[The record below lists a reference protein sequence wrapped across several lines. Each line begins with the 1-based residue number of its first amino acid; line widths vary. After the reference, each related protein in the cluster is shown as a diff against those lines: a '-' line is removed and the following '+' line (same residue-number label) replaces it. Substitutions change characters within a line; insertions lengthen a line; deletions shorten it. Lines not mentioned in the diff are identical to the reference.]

1 MHNERLVPL
10 ESLPDFHVADG
21 YTDIRGFDAFT
32 ADGRQVGRV
41 DHLLVDPDAQRVA
54 AITLEGGMSA
64 SGRDMQVPIE
74 DVEIDTPTR
83 RVLIQGAGAQMLGMG
98 GHAAAGAAAMDMD
111 TGTASHR
118 HSGNAAEERL
128 TLAEERLDVHKEQV
142 SAGALEVNKHV
153 ETQHVR
159 EQVPLRHE
167 EVTVE
172 RRPITD
178 PTANPEARFEGDEIR
193 IPLMEEEVVVEKR
206 QVAKEELVITKGQV
220 QETQTVEADLRRER
234 AVIHEHGDVQHGTVH
249 GDAGGLRARDPLQG
263 GRDLDGDGVR

>member
-10 ESLPDFHVADG
+10 DSLPDFHVADG
-21 YTDIRGFDAFT
+21 YTDIRGFEAFT
-32 ADGRQVGRV
+32 TDGRAVGRV

-64 SGRDMQVPIE
+64 AARDVQVAIE

-83 RVLIQGAGAQMLGMG
+83 RVLIQGAGAERLGMG
-98 GHAAAGAAAMDMD
+98 MGTDGYTAAGAAGAAAMD
-111 TGTASHR
+111 TAPRRDVAGS
-118 HSGNAAEERL
+118 AEERL

-142 SAGALEVNKHV
+142 EAGALEVNKHV
-153 ETQHVR
+153 ETRHVR
-159 EQVPLRHE
+159 EEVPVRRE

-178 PTANPEARFEGDEIR
+178 PTVNPEARFEGGEIR
-193 IPLMEEEVVVEKR
+193 VPLMEEEVVVEKR

-220 QETQTVEADLRRER
+220 QEQQTVEADLRRER
-234 AVIHEHGDVQHGTVH
+234 AVIHEHGDVRRDDDGT
-249 GDAGGLRARDPLQG
+249 LRARDPLQG